1 MKQARKRTFL
11 VAFLM
16 ALVPTIF
23 WSDAH
28 AKQEKRDIFSR
39 AKKGVTVIDG
49 SRSIT
54 YGSVIRLWHYNS
66 DPSKSA
72 EADPERR
79 YLASGEEKYNTGT
92 TDRGYAVYAAQF
104 ADDNSQLWVIKGPH
118 AGDRWNCDFGQLVKE
133 GDAIRLENVG
143 TGRNLFIPAT
153 RFRSPVAKQTEVS
166 VHGENGVGDA
176 NDTWIV
182 RNTWAGSG
190 GVLNDGTVF
199 NLQHGIFDKL
209 SLHSNPFKKGNF
221 ILGDKNKQEV
231 TGFQG
236 CDSNSDWVLDLVKTH
251 AQNETIAADW
261 QKMRGAELHYNSIVW
276 IDPVGS
282 GLAGYQC
289 DPKKDNGSRINLNEN
304 NRRLWTHHASRQDP
318 DAQAVAPYAHKEILA
333 GPLDDARVR
342 MAAGFFLLQKSG
354 DEKNA
359 GPVSFGD
366 SIKVF
371 SLAIDP
377 FQKLNTV
384 LDPFKIWY
392 VNKTSR
398 FGNDYGEIIVADP
411 TLPEAQTPAAE
422 FTIEMV
428 VPDMAGTVYETDMIQ
443 LRSKMQDSPP
453 IWLNAKSRFGDRYY
467 ELSVALTGD
476 LWAANDSSYKNSRAE
491 LFHRFRIH
499 GIIESIVPEEVKP
512 QLAQIKSIIERNLGS
527 TVVNDQ
533 QAELDRQRQ
542 AQEEAARQAAAD
554 LAQKAAADK
563 QAADDKQA
571 KAAAFAQI
579 LKDLEAQAE
588 QDLADASAKAADTKA
603 VQDLIQQATKD
614 LLDAKSVASADQ
626 MSLLKEAQAI
636 IIKVQEEFQ
645 KIKDTTSQIFDDASK
660 GMIGRFNAASDKA
673 KQDYGVDSQELA
685 SIKALLDKEQ
695 DRFAKAK
702 LASQDG
708 LKVQEDQIQQLVDTI
723 NNAVEQGKAGAAI
736 AAMAAQAEQA
746 RKQLIADY
754 DQRIA
759 DIDKKAEERFAKL
772 QADFDQQKK
781 DSDAQLKAAQDQ
793 LAAAQKG
800 FDQERAR
807 LEAAAKKPLDVAK
820 VEAQQKVDTVV
831 AVVEQSAAHPEYPLG
846 FADVPGNVAQI
857 AVGKRKNANGKLVGN
872 NWAVAKDGS
881 LLQWK
886 AGADNPWMVH
896 VAKDNIGNDIKTF
909 LAVSSGHDGTVLA
922 VTADGAVVRY
932 NWPNEKA
939 VDTQPAD
946 ETVQTADTGTQSTDA
961 STQATDASVATTE
974 PAATA
979 TTKKAKAKKG
989 KKSTGRKVPATKKSG
1004 KVGAKKKKTGKASGS
1019 KQTTPDNQA
1028 KQR

>member
-16 ALVPTIF
+16 ACVPTIF
-23 WSDAH
+23 WSNAQ
-28 AKQEKRDIFSR
+28 AKKDSFLR
-39 AKKGVTVIDG
+39 AKKGITVIDG
-49 SRSIT
+49 LRSVT
-54 YGSVIRLWHYNS
+54 YGSVIRLWHHNS
-66 DPSKSA
+66 DPNKTV

-79 YLASGEEKYNTGT
+79 YLATGDAKYNTGT
-92 TDRGYAVYAAQF
+92 TDRGYAVYASQF
-104 ADDNSQLWVIKGPH
+104 IEDDSLLWIVKGPH
-118 AGDRWNCDFGQLVKE
+118 SGDRWNCDFGQLVKE
-133 GDAIRLENVG
+133 NDQIRLENVA
-143 TGRNLFIPAT
+143 TGRNLYIPAT
-153 RFRSPVAKQTEVS
+153 RFRSPVTKQTEIS
-166 VHGENGVGDA
+166 AHGENGVGDV
-176 NDTWIV
+176 NDNWVV
-182 RNTWAGSG
+182 RNVWAGSG
-190 GVLNDGTVF
+190 GSLNDGTVF
-199 NLQHGIFDKL
+199 NLQHAVINKI
-209 SLHSNPFKKGNF
+209 SLHSHSFKKGNF

-231 TGFQG
+231 TGYGQR
-236 CDSNSDWVLDLVKTH
+236 DSNDDWVVELVKTH
-251 AQNETIAADW
+251 AQNEVIAAEW
-261 QKMRGAELHYNSIVW
+261 QKMRGAELRYNSIVW

-282 GLAGYQC
+282 GLPGYQC
-289 DPKKDNGSRINLNEN
+289 DPKKDNGSRVNLNEN

-318 DAQAVAPYAHKEILA
+318 DAQAVAPNAHKEILA
-333 GPLDDARVR
+333 GPLDDHRVR

-366 SIKVF
+366 SVKVF

-377 FQKLNTV
+377 FQKLNVV

-398 FGNDYGEIIVADP
+398 VGDDYGEIIVADP
-411 TLPEAQTPAAE
+411 TIPEVQTPAAE
-422 FTIEMV
+422 FTIEAV
-428 VPDMAGTVYETDMIQ
+428 VPDLAGTVYETDMIQ
-443 LRSKMQDSPP
+443 LINKQAKSAL
-453 IWLNAKSRFGDRYY
+453 WLNSGSRFGDRYY
-467 ELSVALTGD
+467 ELSVSFNGD
-476 LWAANDSSYKNSRAE
+476 LWAANNSSYKNNRAE

-512 QLAQIKSIIERNLGS
+512 HLTQIKSIIERNLGS

-554 LAQKAAADK
+554 LAQKAAAEK
-563 QAADDKQA
+563 QATEDKQA
-571 KAAAFAQI
+571 KAVAFAQI

-588 QDLADASAKAADTKA
+588 QDLADSSSKAVDTKA
-603 VQDLIQQATKD
+603 VQDLIEQATKD
-614 LLDAKSVASADQ
+614 LQDAKSVESANQ
-626 MSLLKEAQAI
+626 MSLLKEAQTTM
-636 IIKVQEEFQ
+636 IKVQEEFQ
-645 KIKDTTSQIFDDASK
+645 KIKDTANQIFDDASK
-660 GMIGRFNAASDKA
+660 VMVDRFNAASDKA
-673 KQDYGVDSQELA
+673 KQDYGDGSQELA

-702 LASQDG
+702 LASRDS

-723 NNAVEQGKAGAAI
+723 NNAVEQGKTGAALV
-736 AAMAAQAEQA
+736 AMAAQAEQA
-746 RKQLIADY
+746 RKQLMADY

-772 QADFDQQKK
+772 QAEFDQQKK
-781 DSDAQLKAAQDQ
+781 DSEAQLKAVQDQ

-846 FADVPGNVAQI
+846 FADVPGNVAQV
-857 AVGKRKNANGKLVGN
+857 AVGKRKNANGKLVAN
-872 NWAVAKDGS
+872 NWAIAKDGS

-886 AGADNPWMVH
+886 AGADNPWMMH
-896 VAKDNIGNDIKTF
+896 LAKDNIGNDIKKF
-909 LAVSSGHDGTVLA
+909 IAVSAGHDGTVLA

-939 VDTQPAD
+939 VDIQPAD
-946 ETVQTADTGTQSTDA
+946 EITQAADIA
-961 STQATDASVATTE
+961 TQATDASVATTE
-974 PAATA
+974 PVGTA
-979 TTKKAKAKKG
+979 TTKKATAKKG
-989 KKSTGRKVPATKKSG
+989 KKYTGRKVSATKKSG
-1004 KVGAKKKKTGKASGS
+1004 KAGAKKKKTSKVSGS
-1019 KQTTPDNQA
+1019 KQITPDNQA